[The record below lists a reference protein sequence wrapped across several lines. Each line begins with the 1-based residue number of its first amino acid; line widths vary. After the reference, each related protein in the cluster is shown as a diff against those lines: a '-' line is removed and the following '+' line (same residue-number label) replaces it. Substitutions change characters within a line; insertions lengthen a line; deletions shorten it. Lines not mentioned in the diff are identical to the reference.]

1 MKITLFL
8 IGWLVSFWMNP
19 ASEWKETRKN
29 QEGQDSLNYIYLQDR
44 EKLSHFLKKQE
55 GLTVLAIDSTTAV
68 DSLKVA
74 PWSYHD
80 LKEILRWKKNYPV
93 QDFLKLRES
102 VQNINNRL
110 ILIVDSTTAVNCL
123 KLHPQAYSDLKA
135 NLEDCNQVT
144 AYQENMATLK
154 KYFRKTEGKYTL
166 TIDSI
171 TAVDSLKIS
180 PRVYQDVID
189 NISNHK

>member
-80 LKEILRWKKNYPV
+80 LKLPGTGFSETQGIRSKH
-93 QDFLKLRES
+93 Q
-102 VQNINNRL
+102 
-110 ILIVDSTTAVNCL
+110 
-123 KLHPQAYSDLKA
+123 
-135 NLEDCNQVT
+135 
-144 AYQENMATLK
+144 
-154 KYFRKTEGKYTL
+154 
-166 TIDSI
+166 
-171 TAVDSLKIS
+171 
-180 PRVYQDVID
+180 
-189 NISNHK
+189 